1 MTHDIEQAVLNHES
15 QDVVTIAKDVSER
28 FSQFVPRS
36 YVAKVLGRNKRSFSV
51 SNARDKAS
59 ESLDNKVTL
68 MEDVATELLMQFSDQ
83 ALTVTERMK
92 VAQELRQW
100 TKLSLDIAGIHDE
113 ESDQLWVIDS
123 DWDTRPQD
131 KPN

>member
-59 ESLDNKVTL
+59 ESLDNKVAL

>member
-123 DWDTRPQD
+123 DWDTRSQD